1 MKIQRYQ
8 NTNLSVGRQR
18 IGNKGQSVTSNIN
31 DSILTSHCA
40 KSRAQIRWEK
50 KLKKVQFF
58 PSYLSSVL
66 LIQHNNFKIKAP
78 FLFS

>member
-50 KLKKVQFF
+50 KAQKSSIFSILFELRTVDSAQQF
-58 PSYLSSVL
+58 
-66 LIQHNNFKIKAP
+66 
-78 FLFS
+78 